1 MSNRG
6 KYRHWV
12 EIWQDKDGEDEDELG
27 NKIPVPTKVG
37 GTFARVESRVGSLL
51 SGRAADTV
59 VSKTTHK
66 ITWDYKN
73 FPEVVAGVQYIKF
86 ENRSFDIDY
95 SLDEEFRH
103 EELQV
108 FCNELS

>member
-12 EIWQDKDGEDEDELG
+12 EIWQDKDGDEEDELG
-27 NKIPVPTKVG
+27 NKITLPTKVG
-37 GTFARVESRVGSLL
+37 ETFARIESRVGSLL

-66 ITWDYKN
+66 ITWSYYN
-73 FPEVVAGVQYIKF
+73 FPEVVAGVQYIMYEGKRF
-86 ENRSFDIDY
+86 NIDY